1 MKSVRYCLKY
11 VLCILVFSIVIS
23 SSTFA
28 TSVSRIESKIVRDQY
43 NDLEYA
49 VISGFGATGKVVWEY
64 TTEKYDTNQAAESS
78 IISEVGIYRD
88 RYYFFDYGVM
98 TALDLNTGKILWRN
112 TECSKYPYNSI
123 SSIITNDGDI
133 LFCGINGP
141 TFCAI
146 SNDGKT
152 KGRVAVKNTVLGI
165 DKEQGMTS
173 ISRLSDDI
181 IMVEYPNNGQLSQ
194 KYFISL
200 ADYSYSDVLSD
211 LCVETYNDV
220 LKTSWYSEPVTWAT
234 AREIALGTASD
245 KFSPNLVCT
254 RAQIITFMW
263 RAFNKPT
270 PTIANP
276 FSDISSKD
284 YYYSAALWAYEKSL
298 VNGVAFNGEEPCSRS
313 SVVTYLWKCSGS
325 PTTESKTFVDVP
337 INASYATA
345 VAWAVNSGITNGTG
359 SNSFAPNATCTRA
372 QIVTFL
378 QRYFSKT
385 SESVSMDINSYIGGW
400 YDGFE
405 PAENGQGAG
414 LISIDIFE
422 KNKTFYMNMLS
433 TRLAYHGDVPLSASS
448 DGTFSFRSPID
459 NSGYNKVAGNLRL
472 DGETIKMKITYDSD
486 GSWSLGSNP
495 IILYRER
502 QAQ

>member
-11 VLCILVFSIVIS
+11 VLCIIAFSFVIS
-23 SSTFA
+23 SATFA
-28 TSVSRIESKIVRDQY
+28 ASVSRIEPKIIRDQY
-43 NDLEYA
+43 SDLEYA
-49 VISGFGATGKVVWEY
+49 VVSGFDAAGKVVWEY
-64 TTEKYDTNQAAESS
+64 ATEKHDSSQSVDES

-88 RYYFFDYGVM
+88 RYYFLDYGVM

-112 TECSKYPYNSI
+112 NECSRYPYNSI
-123 SSIITNDGDI
+123 SSIITDAGDI
-133 LFCGINGP
+133 LFCGLNGP

-152 KGRVAVKNTVLGI
+152 KGCIDVKKVVSGI
-165 DKEQGMTS
+165 EIEQGMVS
-173 ISRLSDDI
+173 ISKLSDDI
-181 IMVEYPNNGQLSQ
+181 ILVENPNIARFSQ
-194 KYFISL
+194 KYYISL

-234 AREIALGTASD
+234 AREITLGTASD

-270 PTIANP
+270 SAIENP
-276 FSDISSKD
+276 FSDISSND
-284 YYYSAALWAYEKSL
+284 YYYPAALWAYEKGL
-298 VNGVAFNGEEPCSRS
+298 VNGVTFNGEEPCSRS

-359 SNSFAPNATCTRA
+359 TNSFTPNATCTRA

-378 QRYFSKT
+378 QRYFSKA
-385 SESVSMDINSYIGGW
+385 SKSVSIDINGYIGDW
-400 YDGFE
+400 YDGFT
-405 PAENGQGAG
+405 PAENGEGAG
-414 LISIDIFE
+414 LISIQIFE
-422 KNKTFYMNMLS
+422 KNNSFYMNMLS
-433 TRLAYHGDVPLSASS
+433 TRLASHENVPLSASS

-459 NSGYNKVAGNLRL
+459 SGGYNKVAGNLRL
-472 DGETIKMKITYDSD
+472 DGETIKMTITYDND
-486 GSWSLGSNP
+486 GSWSSDSTP
-495 IILYRER
+495 IVLYRDR
-502 QAQ
+502 